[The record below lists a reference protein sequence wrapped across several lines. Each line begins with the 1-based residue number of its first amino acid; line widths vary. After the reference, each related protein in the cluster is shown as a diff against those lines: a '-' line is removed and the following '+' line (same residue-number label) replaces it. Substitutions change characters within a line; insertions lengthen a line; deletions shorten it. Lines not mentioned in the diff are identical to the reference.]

1 MICTFDY
8 KRRTIVYRLIYRSL
22 VLSALL
28 LWISAVTLAQST
40 AFTYQRRLTDVGTP
54 PNGMYNMQFRIF
66 DTGIVGTGTQIGP
79 TVTPPPVQGSA
90 GSFSVQ
96 LDFGSG
102 VFTGPARYLDI
113 VVNGTPLMPRQQIT
127 STPYAIRSLTT
138 VTADIATNA
147 TQLGGVDAARFVQ
160 SDAGGNVTVGGNLTV
175 TGTFSAN
182 IVNAKTQYHL
192 GGQRVLSNA
201 GTQNLIVV
209 IRAGSSN
216 TSGNN
221 NAFVGYFAGNKNV
234 GGSSNSFFGTGAGF
248 FNTSGTANSFFGFD
262 AGGGN
267 TSGLDNSFFGS
278 LAGNA
283 NTGG

>member
-8 KRRTIVYRLIYRSL
+8 KRRTIVYRLISRSL

-28 LWISAVTLAQST
+28 LWISTTALAQST
-40 AFTYQRRLTDVGTP
+40 TFTYQGRLTDGDTP
-54 PNGMYNMQFRIF
+54 ANGIYNMQFRIF
-66 DTGIVGTGTQIGP
+66 DTGTVRTGTQIGP
-79 TVTPPPVQGSA
+79 TVTPPPVQVSA

-138 VTADIATNA
+138 VNADTATNA

-175 TGTFSAN
+175 AGTASYDT
-182 IVNAKTQYHL
+182 VNVNTQYKL
-192 GGQRVLSNA
+192 GGQRMLSNA
-201 GTQNLIVV
+201 GTANLFVGIG
-209 IRAGSSN
+209 AGSSN
-216 TSGNN
+216 TSGIN
-221 NAFVGYFAGNKNV
+221 NAFVGFFAGNKNV

-262 AGGGN
+262 AGAGNAGGLN
-267 TSGLDNSFFGS
+267 NSFFGS
-278 LAGNA
+278 VAGN
-283 NTGG
+283 